1 MKQSKFS
8 ESQIVS
14 ILKEYESGVAVTDI
28 CRKNGVHPKTFYG
41 WKNRFAGMGTQ
52 ELKRLKELE
61 AENAKLKKM
70 YAELSLMNFA
80 LKDAME
86 KKF

>member
-14 ILKEYESGVAVTDI
+14 MIRLYESGVSVNDI
-28 CRKNGVHPKTFYG
+28 CRDNGISAKTFYN
-41 WKNRFAGMGTQ
+41 WKSKYNGLGTP
-52 ELKRLKELE
+52 EIKRLKELE

-70 YAELSLMNFA
+70 YAELSLVTFA